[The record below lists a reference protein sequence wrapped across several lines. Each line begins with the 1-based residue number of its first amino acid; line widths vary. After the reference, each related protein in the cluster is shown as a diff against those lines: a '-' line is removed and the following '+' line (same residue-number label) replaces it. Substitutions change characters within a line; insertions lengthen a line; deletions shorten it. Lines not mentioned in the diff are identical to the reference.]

1 MPKQMIRKYLPNPE
15 KLADTPGLGF
25 LRHRLQDPNLWH
37 LNRHSASGAMFWGIW
52 CAFLPMPFQT
62 IPAAIAALIFR
73 VNLPLCVVLVWL
85 SNPLTMIPVVY
96 VSYFVGASLL
106 GKPMISGSKLYQLVD
121 NLGEMISDLF
131 SKEPGGHQSLELS
144 QHLEPILL
152 GMLVTGFLLGCIG
165 YLGMNWYWRY
175 HVTQA
180 WNKRQHRNASRKDD
194 AEDD

>member
-1 MPKQMIRKYLPNPE
+1 MPKQLIRKYLPNPE

-37 LNRHSASGAMFWGIW
+37 LNRHSASGAMFWGLW

-62 IPAAIAALIFR
+62 VPAAIAALVFR

-96 VSYFVGASLL
+96 ISYFMGASLL
-106 GKPMISGSKLYQLVD
+106 GKPMISGAELYRLVD
-121 NLGEMISDLF
+121 NLGGMITDLF
-131 SKEPGGHQSLELS
+131 AANPTSHASLELS
-144 QHLEPILL
+144 KHLEPILL
-152 GMLVTGFLLGCIG
+152 GMLITGFLFGCIG

-175 HVTQA
+175 HVAKAWSDRQLRQA
-180 WNKRQHRNASRKDD
+180 ARKQDT
-194 AEDD
+194 